1 MDGSTANFRFRV
13 SRTVKEESPLVS
25 ETRPSSTKYKD
36 KWAVSD
42 LDVENVFKDYGF
54 HLACSV
60 EGNLEDM
67 DAL

>member
-1 MDGSTANFRFRV
+1 MA
-13 SRTVKEESPLVS
+13 
-25 ETRPSSTKYKD
+25 KD
-36 KWAVSD
+36 KNIEISD